1 MFYDQKKS
9 GAIIKRLRK
18 DQGYTQESFA
28 DELNIDRSGI
38 GKIETGDRGCSVDLL
53 LAISAL
59 LDVSVDYLFR
69 GNDFVSERKRI
80 ENKRELQD
88 AIRKL
93 QQLEEKI

>member
-9 GAIIKRLRK
+9 GAIIKKLRK
-18 DQGYTQESFA
+18 DQGYTQERFA

-53 LAISAL
+53 LAISDL
-59 LDVSVDYLFR
+59 LDVSVDYLLR
-69 GNDFVSERKRI
+69 GNDFASERKRI
-80 ENKRELQD
+80 ENKKELQE
-88 AIRKL
+88 AIQKL